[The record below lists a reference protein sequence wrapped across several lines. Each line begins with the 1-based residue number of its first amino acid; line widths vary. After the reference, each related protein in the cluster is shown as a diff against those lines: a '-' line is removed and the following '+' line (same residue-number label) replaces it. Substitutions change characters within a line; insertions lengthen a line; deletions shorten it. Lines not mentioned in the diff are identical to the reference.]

1 MFKIRRKKESFISRI
16 KKNEINYKFSDDDDD
31 DDEYT
36 FLVLL

>member
-31 DDEYT
+31 EYT